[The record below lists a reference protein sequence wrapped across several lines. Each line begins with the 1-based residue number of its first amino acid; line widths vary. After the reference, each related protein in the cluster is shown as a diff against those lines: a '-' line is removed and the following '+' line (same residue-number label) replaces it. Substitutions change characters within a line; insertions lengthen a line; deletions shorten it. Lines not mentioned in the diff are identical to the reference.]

1 MAILLAFCCLGFAA
15 FNDLVFKLFA
25 RKERSRGI
33 FIFTVGVFLTV
44 LLLVLSA
51 LIMAFRPDWW
61 KEYWWNENWNATL
74 VWGVI
79 CGLCSVVGNI
89 FLIESM
95 SRLSAGVC
103 STVYRLNLALVVPL
117 AVVFFRESPPWYNW
131 IGIALALAAVVA
143 FMPVGEKRT
152 SAGRPLDYVMLI
164 SAMALRAGMGIGYK
178 YAYDCAHAS
187 KMGVQIVNGLAWVVC
202 GLLYYFLRERRRFGA
217 RDFVDGKML
226 GYGAGSGVLVT
237 GIIFFMAWSLA
248 QGDASIVLPI
258 QQMSFLATFFLSVA
272 FLKEKITARKV
283 AALVCGVAALLLLSV
298 KFEGKKADAVRD
310 TEVKAELANN

>member
-15 FNDLVFKLFA
+15 FNDLVFKFFA

-33 FIFTVGVFLTV
+33 FIFAVGV
-44 LLLVLSA
+44 VLSA
-51 LIMAFRPDWW
+51 LLMIFLRDWW
-61 KEYWWNENWNATL
+61 GKDWKVTL
-74 VWGVI
+74 LWGVV

-117 AVVFFRESPPWYNW
+117 AVIFFDEKLFWYQW
-131 IGIALALAAVVA
+131 LGIALALAAVVA

-152 SAGRPLDYVMLI
+152 AGRPIDYLMLI
-164 SAMALRAGMGIGYK
+164 AAMTLRAGMGIAYK
-178 YAYDCAHAS
+178 FAFLHGAS
-187 KMGVQIVNGLAWVVC
+187 ENGVQIVNGWAWIVC
-202 GLLYYFLRERRRFGA
+202 GLVYYLLRERKRFGA
-217 RDFVDGKML
+217 RAFLDGKMI
-226 GYGAGSGVLVT
+226 GYGALSGVMVT
-237 GIIFFMAWSLA
+237 GIIFFMARSLA
-248 QGDASIVLPI
+248 IGDASIVLPI

>member
-15 FNDLVFKLFA
+15 FNDLVFKFFA

-33 FIFTVGVFLTV
+33 FIFTVGVVLTALLMIFL
-44 LLLVLSA
+44 
-51 LIMAFRPDWW
+51 RDWW
-61 KEYWWNENWNATL
+61 GENWKVTL
-74 VWGVI
+74 FWGVV

-117 AVVFFRESPPWYNW
+117 AVICFHESPPWYKW

-164 SAMALRAGMGIGYK
+164 SAMTLRAGMGIAYK
-178 YAYDCAHAS
+178 FAFLNGAS
-187 KMGVQIVNGLAWVVC
+187 GNGVQIVNGWAWVIC
-202 GLLYYFLRERRRFGA
+202 GLLYYFMRERKRFGA
-217 RDFVDGKML
+217 RDFIDAKML
-226 GYGAGSGVLVT
+226 GYGVLSGALVT
-237 GIIFFMAWSLA
+237 GIIFFMARSLA
-248 QGDASIVLPI
+248 LGDASIVLPI

-272 FLKEKITARKV
+272 FLKEKVTLRKI

-298 KFEGKKADAVRD
+298 KFGEEKADPVRD
-310 TEVKAELANN
+310 TEDKAELSNN

>member
-1 MAILLAFCCLGFAA
+1 MAVLLAFCCLGFAA
-15 FNDLVFKLFA
+15 FNDLVFKFFA

-33 FIFTVGVFLTV
+33 FIFTVGVVLTV
-44 LLLVLSA
+44 LLIAFSA
-51 LIMAFRPDWW
+51 LIMIFQPDWW
-61 KEYWWNENWNATL
+61 NGYWWNENWKATL
-74 VWGVI
+74 CWGAV

-117 AVVFFRESPPWYNW
+117 AVIFFHESPPWYNW

-143 FMPVGEKRT
+143 FMPVGEKRA

-164 SAMALRAGMGIGYK
+164 LAMSLRAGMGIGYK
-178 YAYDCAHAS
+178 YAYDYAHAS

-202 GLLYYFLRERRRFGA
+202 GLVYYFLRERKRFGA
-217 RDFVDGKML
+217 RAFVDGKML

-248 QGDASIVLPI
+248 CGDASIVLPI

-272 FLKEKITARKV
+272 FLKEKITIRKL
-283 AALVCGVAALLLLSV
+283 AALACGVAALLLLSI
-298 KFEGKKADAVRD
+298 K
-310 TEVKAELANN
+310 

>member
-15 FNDLVFKLFA
+15 FNDLVFKFFA

-33 FIFTVGVFLTV
+33 FIFTVGVVLTV
-44 LLLVLSA
+44 LLFVLSA
-51 LIMAFRPDWW
+51 LIMTFLPDWW
-61 KEYWWNENWNATL
+61 NGYWWNENWQATL
-74 VWGVI
+74 LWGVI

-117 AVVFFRESPPWYNW
+117 AVICFRESPPWYNW
-131 IGIALALAAVVA
+131 IGIALALAAVMA
-143 FMPVGEKRT
+143 FMPVGEKRA

-178 YAYDCAHAS
+178 YAYDYAGAS

-202 GLLYYFLRERRRFGA
+202 GLIYYFLRERKRFGA
-217 RDFVDGKML
+217 RGFVDGKML

-272 FLKEKITARKV
+272 FLKEKVTLRKI

-298 KFEGKKADAVRD
+298 KFGDKKADAVKD
-310 TEVKAELANN
+310 TEVKAELSNN

>member
-15 FNDLVFKLFA
+15 FNDLVFKFFA

-33 FIFTVGVFLTV
+33 FIFAVGVILTALLMIFL
-44 LLLVLSA
+44 
-51 LIMAFRPDWW
+51 RDWW
-61 KEYWWNENWNATL
+61 GKDWKVTL
-74 VWGVI
+74 LWGVV

-117 AVVFFRESPPWYNW
+117 AVICFDEKLFWYQW
-131 IGIALALAAVVA
+131 LGIALALAAVVA
-143 FMPVGEKRT
+143 FMPVGEKRA

-164 SAMALRAGMGIGYK
+164 SAMALRAGMGIAYK
-178 YAYDCAHAS
+178 FAFLNGAS
-187 KMGVQIVNGLAWVVC
+187 ENGVQIVNGWAWIIC
-202 GLLYYFLRERRRFGA
+202 GLVYYLLRERKRFGA
-217 RDFVDGKML
+217 RAFLDGKML
-226 GYGAGSGVLVT
+226 GYGALSGVMVT
-237 GIIFFMAWSLA
+237 GIIFFMARSLA
-248 QGDASIVLPI
+248 IGDASIVLPI

-272 FLKEKITARKV
+272 FLKEKVTLRKV

-298 KFEGKKADAVRD
+298 KFEGKKADAPSAGESAAKIEARQP
-310 TEVKAELANN
+310 

>member
-1 MAILLAFCCLGFAA
+1 MAVLLAFCCLGFAA

-25 RKERSRGI
+25 RKPRSRGI
-33 FIFTVGVFLTV
+33 FIFMVGVAFTV
-44 LLLVLSA
+44 LLVVLSI
-51 LIMAFRPDWW
+51 LIATFKPDWW
-61 KEYWWNENWNATL
+61 KDYWWNENWRATL
-74 VWGVI
+74 FWGTV
-79 CGLCSVVGNI
+79 CGLCSVVGNV

-117 AVVFFRESPPWYNW
+117 AVLVFHEQPLWYQW
-131 IGIALALAAVVA
+131 IGVALALAAVVA

-152 SAGRPLDYVMLI
+152 SAGRPFDYVMLI
-164 SAMALRAGMGIGYK
+164 LAMMLRAGMGIGYK
-178 YAYDCAHAS
+178 YAYDYAHAS
-187 KMGVQIVNGLAWVVC
+187 KMGVQIVNGLAWVIC
-202 GLLYYFLRERRRFGA
+202 GLVYYFMRERKRFGA
-217 RDFVDGKML
+217 REFVDAKML

-272 FLKEKITARKV
+272 FLKEKVTLRKV

-298 KFEGKKADAVRD
+298 KFGDGKADAV
-310 TEVKAELANN
+310 ESAAKIEAEQP